1 MSLVSRI
8 SKTLFKIKR
17 SRSTNKKNKGK
28 TMNNKEAIKSLNLL
42 KSILYYLDERFNS
55 KTINKWRDALDLAVK
70 SLGEA

>member
-1 MSLVSRI
+1 
-8 SKTLFKIKR
+8 
-17 SRSTNKKNKGK
+17 
-28 TMNNKEAIKSLNLL
+28 MNNKEAIKSLNLL